1 MSNKPCVFRSLP
13 DLRDNRWV
21 DATLSGSSALHE
33 RLLESLGADIVA
45 GRLAPGTRILTA
57 EIAERFGASR
67 SALREVVRVLESM
80 GLVEVRRR
88 AGVEILP
95 RERWN
100 PYATRLIRWRLAGP
114 DRIEVLHSLSQ
125 LRSAIE
131 PLAARLAATN
141 ATSEQRTALI
151 AAVTGMTE
159 QSRHADEPPYLDH
172 DVAFHRAVLDA
183 SGNPFLAALGDVVG
197 EVLRGRTQYRLM
209 PHEANPAAL
218 RLHQDVAFAI
228 AEGSPD
234 EAEQAMAAIVTEADQ
249 AVQAVQTEDAE

>member
-1 MSNKPCVFRSLP
+1 M
-13 DLRDNRWV
+13 
-21 DATLSGSSALHE
+21 DATLGGSSALHE

-57 EIAERFGASR
+57 EIADRFGASR

-95 RERWN
+95 RDRWN

-114 DRIEVLHSLSQ
+114 DRIEMLHSLSQ

-131 PLAARLAATN
+131 PLAARLAATS
-141 ATSEQRTALI
+141 ATSEQRATLL

-159 QSRHADEPPYLDH
+159 QSRRADEALYLDH
-172 DVAFHRAVLDA
+172 DVAFHRVILDA

-197 EVLRGRTQYRLM
+197 EVLRGRTQYHLM
-209 PHEANPAAL
+209 PREADPTAL

-228 AEGSPD
+228 AEGAPD
-234 EAEQAMAAIVTEADQ
+234 AAERAMAAIVAEADQ
-249 AVQAVQTEDAE
+249 AVQAVRTQDAP

>member
-1 MSNKPCVFRSLP
+1 M
-13 DLRDNRWV
+13 
-21 DATLSGSSALHE
+21 DATLGGSSALHE

-45 GRLAPGTRILTA
+45 GRLAPGTRLLTA
-57 EIAERFGASR
+57 EIADRFGASR

-95 RERWN
+95 RDRWN

-114 DRIEVLHSLSQ
+114 DRIEMLHSLSQ

-131 PLAARLAATN
+131 PLAARLAATS
-141 ATSEQRTALI
+141 ATSEQRATLL

-159 QSRHADEPPYLDH
+159 QSRRADQAPYLDH
-172 DVAFHRAVLDA
+172 DVAFHRVVLEA

-197 EVLRGRTQYRLM
+197 EVLRGRTQYHLM
-209 PHEANPAAL
+209 PREADPTAL

-228 AEGSPD
+228 AEGAPD
-234 EAEQAMAAIVTEADQ
+234 AAERAMAAIVTEADQ
-249 AVQAVQTEDAE
+249 AVQAVQAGRTQDAQ